1 MKESEMYAPLKTF
14 LENEGHT
21 VRAEVKDADIVAIKG
36 DEMIIVEMK
45 TNFSLKFVY
54 QLVERQRLS
63 DKVYAAVLVNYKT
76 RWGKSF
82 QNMSKLLKRL
92 SLGLIVVYVKKNGIF
107 VEKIFEPEFHRYNR
121 SHKKEESLRTE
132 FESRTGDYNTGGV
145 TRKKIMTSYREKAIQ
160 IAYVLENESCLSIKE
175 IKKRTGIESA
185 ASILQRNHYGWF
197 IREQRGVYKVT
208 EKAMEEIVNF
218 KTYYDAVKTND
229 RRSQ

>member
-1 MKESEMYAPLKTF
+1 MNQNFIDTIA
-14 LENEGHT
+14 
-21 VRAEVKDADIVAIKG
+21 AI
-36 DEMIIVEMK
+36 
-45 TNFSLKFVY
+45 
-54 QLVERQRLS
+54 
-63 DKVYAAVLVNYKT
+63 
-76 RWGKSF
+76 
-82 QNMSKLLKRL
+82 
-92 SLGLIVVYVKKNGIF
+92 
-107 VEKIFEPEFHRYNR
+107 
-121 SHKKEESLRTE
+121 KKEESLRTE
-132 FESRTGDYNTGGV
+132 FESRTGDFNTGGV

>member
-76 RWGKSF
+76 RWGQVFSKTC
-82 QNMSKLLKRL
+82 QKLLKTLKFRPY
-92 SLGLIVVYVKKNGIF
+92 SGLCEEERYFRRKNI
-107 VEKIFEPEFHRYNR
+107 
-121 SHKKEESLRTE
+121 
-132 FESRTGDYNTGGV
+132 
-145 TRKKIMTSYREKAIQ
+145 
-160 IAYVLENESCLSIKE
+160 
-175 IKKRTGIESA
+175 
-185 ASILQRNHYGWF
+185 
-197 IREQRGVYKVT
+197 
-208 EKAMEEIVNF
+208 
-218 KTYYDAVKTND
+218 
-229 RRSQ
+229 

>member
-1 MKESEMYAPLKTF
+1 M
-14 LENEGHT
+14 
-21 VRAEVKDADIVAIKG
+21 
-36 DEMIIVEMK
+36 
-45 TNFSLKFVY
+45 
-54 QLVERQRLS
+54 
-63 DKVYAAVLVNYKT
+63 
-76 RWGKSF
+76 
-82 QNMSKLLKRL
+82 
-92 SLGLIVVYVKKNGIF
+92 VYVKKNGIF

-132 FESRTGDYNTGGV
+132 FESRTGDFNTGGV

-208 EKAMEEIVNF
+208 EKSDGRNSKF
-218 KTYYDAVKTND
+218 
-229 RRSQ
+229 